1 MILDRIENL
10 EDYELGGLFGKAIEF
25 LRDNDLQALP
35 VCKIKLAGGN
45 IVVNVQEFTGKEE
58 ADCRM
63 EAHRDFA
70 DIQIVYGGDE
80 TMGWKPADNCKD
92 ILTPYNEEKDVE
104 FYKDKADSFVHVHSG
119 QAAVFFPTDAHQP
132 GIAPGQ
138 KYKKIIV
145 KVRVRF

>member
-63 EAHRDFA
+63 EVHRDFA

-104 FYKDKADSFVHVHSG
+104 FYKDKADSFVMADDFNTSLASVTSY
-119 QAAVFFPTDAHQP
+119 FW
-132 GIAPGQ
+132 
-138 KYKKIIV
+138 
-145 KVRVRF
+145 